1 MRLDYTTDVE
11 LIWPRE
17 VFWDPAGAILT
28 EQMQL
33 NVHDPRNRVFLFV
46 HPMTAMALHRED
58 EVLRTK
64 LAKRDCGS
72 KPWEDTF
79 AIKLRANYVRRE
91 LFKIA
96 DALAARSCTREQAM
110 ASCEFLFNYSRDLTL
125 GVTTDKD
132 GFPYVGTQEMR
143 DTIRRCPLASFEI
156 KSFTF
161 LQNPLEVAQ
170 RKIRTET
177 MRTVEDLAFFER
189 HFH

>member
-1 MRLDYTTDVE
+1 MRLDYTTDIE

-33 NVHDPRNRVFLFV
+33 DLNDPRNRVYLFT
-46 HPMTAMALHRED
+46 HPMTAMALHRQKET
-58 EVLRTK
+58 LRSD
-64 LAKRDCGS
+64 LAKRDVGS

-79 AIKLRANYVRRE
+79 AIKLRASYVRRE

-96 DALAARSCTREQAM
+96 DALAARSCTREQAL
-110 ASCEFLFNYSRDLTL
+110 ASCEFLFNYSRDLTMGL
-125 GVTTDKD
+125 ETDKD

-143 DTIRRCPLASFEI
+143 DTIRRCPVVSFDVN
-156 KSFTF
+156 SFTLLKNPADN
-161 LQNPLEVAQ
+161 LQKNISTQ
-170 RKIRTET
+170 T
-177 MRTVEDLAFFER
+177 MRTVEDLAFFES